1 MKNIF
6 GTFTSE
12 DDEREY
18 EEALEKD
25 LENNHLHRD
34 PKKLHANKNEFKS
47 SDILISK
54 DIIQAK
60 KFQG

>member
-1 MKNIF
+1 MKNMF
-6 GTFTSE
+6 GMFTSE

-25 LENNHLHRD
+25 LENNHLHRN
-34 PKKLHANKNEFKS
+34 PQKLHASKNEIKS
-47 SDILISK
+47 GDILISR

-60 KFQG
+60 KFHG

>member
-6 GTFTSE
+6 GMYTSE

-18 EEALEKD
+18 EASLEKD
-25 LENNHLHRD
+25 LEKNSKLKIN
-34 PKKLHANKNEFKS
+34 KKDFKS
-47 SDILISK
+47 K
-54 DIIQAK
+54 DAFLNIDTLQAK